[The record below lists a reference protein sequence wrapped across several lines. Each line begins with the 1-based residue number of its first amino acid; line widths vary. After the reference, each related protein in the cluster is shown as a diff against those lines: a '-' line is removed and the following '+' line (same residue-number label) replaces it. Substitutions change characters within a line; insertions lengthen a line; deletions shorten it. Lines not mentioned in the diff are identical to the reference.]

1 MSEKRK
7 SRIYKLIPNTVIKI
21 WEGFL
26 QNIGVFIC
34 AFILSGGYLVAL
46 NKVKAFQKWVREV
59 PTDWVLTPFVLVLI
73 LLAVFIVI
81 SYKQKKRIVKLEREP
96 LKDER
101 DVRFVT
107 HYGLW
112 WRLYFDSEYIEDF
125 PYCTC
130 CNPKIK
136 LAQIEWYPD
145 EIYECPNTKAQFKL
159 FDEIPRKRSDVL
171 NGLYETY
178 FRGFGRRFSE
188 EFSGEYH
195 RLKELGPDI
204 SEEELFKKL
213 FQMPP
218 LNKIPKE
225 ELAKIRHSYP
235 NPRRA
240 FSFLD
245 RHFSKYKHYFRQKA
259 E

>member
-1 MSEKRK
+1 M
-7 SRIYKLIPNTVIKI
+7 
-21 WEGFL
+21 
-26 QNIGVFIC
+26 
-34 AFILSGGYLVAL
+34 VAL

>member
-7 SRIYKLIPNTVIKI
+7 SRIYKLIPNTIIKI

-34 AFILSGGYLVAL
+34 AFILSGGYLIAV
-46 NKVKAFQKWVREV
+46 NTVKAFQKWVREI
-59 PTDWVLTPFVLVLI
+59 PTEWVLTPFILVLI

-81 SYKQKKRIVKLEREP
+81 SYKQKQRIVKLEREP

-101 DVRFVT
+101 DIRFVT

-112 WRLYFDSEYIEDF
+112 WRVYFDSEYIEDF

-145 EIYECPNTKAQFKL
+145 EKYECPNTKAQFKL
-159 FDEIPRKRSDVL
+159 FDGIPCKRSEIL
-171 NGLYETY
+171 NRLYGIY
-178 FRGFGRRFSE
+178 FTGFGIRFRE
-188 EFSGEYH
+188 EFFGEYH
-195 RLKELGPDI
+195 RLKELEPDI
-204 SEEELFKKL
+204 SENELFNKL
-213 FQMPP
+213 FQIPP

-225 ELAKIRHSYP
+225 ELDKIRKSYP

-245 RHFSKYKHYFRQKA
+245 RNISKYKQYFRQKA